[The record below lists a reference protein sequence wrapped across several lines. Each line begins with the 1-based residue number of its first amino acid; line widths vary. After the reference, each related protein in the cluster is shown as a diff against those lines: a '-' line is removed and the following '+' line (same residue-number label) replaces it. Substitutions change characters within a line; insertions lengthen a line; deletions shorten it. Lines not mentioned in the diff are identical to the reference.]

1 MRYYP
6 ESTQRLAAYSYLITN
21 YSTSKSQS
29 VMWAGNTLTIGLA
42 LETMLYTKQTPME
55 VNRIECV

>member
-1 MRYYP
+1 
-6 ESTQRLAAYSYLITN
+6 
-21 YSTSKSQS
+21 
-29 VMWAGNTLTIGLA
+29 MWAGNTLTIGLA